1 MKKQIEI
8 IKSFIEL
15 IRPLNCLM
23 VSAGV
28 IIGSIAGI
36 GMDSSFAL
44 LIFLAAL
51 SATITNA
58 GGNAMNDYFDRE
70 IDIIAHPKRPIPS
83 KRLTPKSVLI
93 FAVACFIL
101 AIIFSA
107 RINLI
112 CFILAIINIAAL
124 IFYEK
129 YLKNKGLIGNIA
141 VAYLMG
147 SIFLFGGAAVG
158 RITTSAIL
166 AILAFFAGLGREII
180 KDVED
185 MAGDKK
191 QRQTLPMK
199 IGKKNAVIMANF
211 CLIAAI
217 LFSFLPLA
225 MNILGKGYL
234 IVVAADLVFIYSMFI
249 AFKDPHSAQKAIKL
263 GMILAL
269 ISFFFGSI

>member
-1 MKKQIEI
+1 MKKQIQT
-8 IKSFIEL
+8 IKVFIEL

-36 GMDSSFAL
+36 GMDFSFAL
-44 LIFLAAL
+44 LIFLAVL
-51 SATITNA
+51 SAAITNA

-70 IDIIAHPKRPIPS
+70 TDIMTHPKRPIPS
-83 KRLTPKSVLI
+83 KRLTPKSVLM
-93 FAVACFIL
+93 FAIACFIL
-101 AIIFSA
+101 AIIFSV

-112 CFILAIINIAAL
+112 CFILVIINTAML
-124 IFYEK
+124 IFYER

-141 VAYLMG
+141 VAYLTG
-147 SIFLFGGAAVG
+147 SIFLFGGAVVG

-166 AILAFFAGLGREII
+166 AILAFFATLGREII

-185 MAGDKK
+185 ISGDRKE
-191 QRQTLPMK
+191 RETMPMK
-199 IGKKNAVIMANF
+199 IGEKNSIIIANF
-211 CLIAAI
+211 CLITAV
-217 LFSFLPLA
+217 LFSFLPLVA
-225 MNILGKGYL
+225 NILGKGYL
-234 IVVAADLVFIYSMFI
+234 IVVAADSVFIYSMFI
-249 AFKDPHSAQKAIKL
+249 AFKNPHSAQKAIKL